1 MDLDLYKD
9 YGDIAEALLDF
20 VEHRTT
26 DQADAP
32 MQVPVASYLD
42 PARFDREIALIF
54 RKLPPM
60 LALTAEMPKAGDYK
74 AMDAIGLPVLITR
87 GRDGAARAFLN
98 VCKHRAMHIARQG
111 KGNCSRFACQ
121 YHGWTYAND
130 GHLVGIAEGHTFGD
144 VDKAALALTELP
156 CQEVAGMIFVVLT
169 PGEPI
174 DVPAFLGPM
183 LDDLAALKLETW
195 YYHKSLPM
203 KGANWKV
210 SYDGYLE
217 GYHFAAAHPDTV
229 TPRSPS
235 NRAHYT
241 GLGPHVRI
249 AFPQVSIPR
258 LHQLPRED
266 WGKQENRGYDF
277 IRLLF
282 PNFSL
287 FVAPE
292 MTQFAQLFPGPTPGE
307 NTTVLNYIAPRK
319 PGTEAEMKAF
329 DEMCDFFY
337 NVVLEED
344 YALGLKVQNGLESGA
359 ITHVTF
365 GRNERGNQYFHKW
378 LAYYLSDPAT
388 RTAPSL

>member
-1 MDLDLYKD
+1 MDMDLYKE
-9 YGDIAEALLDF
+9 YGDIAEQLLDF

-32 MQVPVASYLD
+32 MEVPVSDYTD
-42 PARFDREIALIF
+42 PARWGREMALIF
-54 RKLPPM
+54 LKLPLM
-60 LALTAEMPKAGDYK
+60 LALSIELPKPGDHK
-74 AMDAIGLPVLITR
+74 AMDAMGLPILITR
-87 GRDGAARAFLN
+87 TRDGQAHAFLN
-98 VCKHRAMHIARQG
+98 VCKHRGMHLAHEGRG
-111 KGNCSRFACQ
+111 SCSRFACQ

-130 GHLVGIAEGHTFGD
+130 GRLIGIAEGRTFGD
-144 VDKAALALTELP
+144 VDKGALALTELP

-169 PGEPI
+169 PEAPI
-174 DVPAFLGPM
+174 DVPGFLGPM

-195 YYHKSLPM
+195 YFHKSRPM

-210 SYDGYLE
+210 AYDGYLE
-217 GYHFAAAHPDTV
+217 GYHFAAAHPNTV

-249 AFPQVSIPR
+249 AFPQISIPR
-258 LHQLPRED
+258 LHELPRED
-266 WGKQENRGYDF
+266 WGRQENHGYDF

-292 MTQFAQLFPGPTPGE
+292 MTQFAQLFPGPNANE
-307 NTTVLNYIAPRK
+307 NTTVLNYIAPEK
-319 PGTEAEMKAF
+319 PRSAAALKAF

-337 NVVLEED
+337 TVVLEED

-359 ITHVTF
+359 MDHVTF

-378 LAYYLSDPAT
+378 VNYYLSDPET
-388 RTAPSL
+388 RIEPTL